1 MIFSFCVFV
10 FSFIFF
16 PILILFGFSFI
27 PLDWWRRIDATHAI
41 ESFKTMLL
49 RFKTSF
55 ITKSASPVLS
65 ATSHWATHPSECIMY
80 DKTLKSFRYCDTIR
94 FLISLSRMFPIVRNT
109 TTSVLESAAM
119 TAERSSRDAKSLL
132 LAKAITRYLLAL
144 FHYFSRSISAAGS
157 ARSPF
162 PRPASWRRSS
172 SLTMWLRWNPFA
184 EIASLRISL
193 SDAISAARVLAP
205 RYGST
210 RRVTP

>member
-65 ATSHWATHPSECIMY
+65 ATSHWATRPSECIMY
-80 DKTLKSFRYCDTIR
+80 DKTLKPFRYCDTIR
-94 FLISLSRMFPIVRNT
+94 FLISLSRMFPIVRST

-144 FHYFSRSISAAGS
+144 FPTSLGAFPLLGLQEALSHDQLLEEGVHHWRCGS
-157 ARSPF
+157 DETHLQRLLHSEFLWAM
-162 PRPASWRRSS
+162 
-172 SLTMWLRWNPFA
+172 L
-184 EIASLRISL
+184 
-193 SDAISAARVLAP
+193 
-205 RYGST
+205 
-210 RRVTP
+210 